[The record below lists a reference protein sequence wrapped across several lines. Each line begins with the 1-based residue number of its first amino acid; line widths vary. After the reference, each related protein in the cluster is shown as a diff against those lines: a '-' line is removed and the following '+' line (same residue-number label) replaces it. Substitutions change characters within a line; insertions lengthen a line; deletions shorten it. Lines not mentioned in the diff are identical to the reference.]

1 MMKSQLVF
9 SNKTLEFIVL
19 VTKHFF
25 FREIDVEIKGQNLRK
40 ENKIKE

>member
-9 SNKTLEFIVL
+9 SNKTVEFIASE

-40 ENKIKE
+40 GQ